1 MLITCYYYDE
11 VKQSCF
17 KTTYHSMISLEK
29 TDYAEFLRR
38 KANLFRR
45 EDRKIPMVLVKN
57 GLHRG
62 FRRKGD
68 TGGNYADYS
77 RGEHESL
84 THQGNKE
91 ILSQLEELKL
101 SFGDEEVTIY
111 IEYAECEKTVICNGR
126 RYEIDIYFK
135 LARTDPEVYFD
146 KWGGELWFEVYHT
159 CRVDRNQAEDFAIE
173 NKTLFEFKIPETSC
187 FYDYI
192 TDEGYI
198 KRQATLKKWYSER
211 GVKGLLICQNRGGS
225 PCRWYKSTNGNMTV
239 RIDGTYYTVIKNKFD
254 SNYGIMYGNGLLKWE
269 YNQKKFQTEKEAMK
283 MAEYFAF
290 ILYNNEKIQ

>member
-1 MLITCYYYDE
+1 MFCGGAWGNAVTKLQQGYYTGWE
-11 VKQSCF
+11 RKKQWF
-17 KTTYHSMISLEK
+17 
-29 TDYAEFLRR
+29 FLPHER
-38 KANLFRR
+38 AFC
-45 EDRKIPMVLVKN
+45 
-57 GLHRG
+57 RG
-62 FRRKGD
+62 CGAFC
-68 TGGNYADYS
+68 
-77 RGEHESL
+77 RG
-84 THQGNKE
+84 
-91 ILSQLEELKL
+91 
-101 SFGDEEVTIY
+101 
-111 IEYAECEKTVICNGR
+111 CGR

-225 PCRWYKSTNGNMTV
+225 PCRWYKSTNGNMTA